1 MNWGYRADDLDQLI
15 TGELTPSPLYCQ
27 HSNTRNLNIRDGES
41 NTRAPV
47 RGALH
52 AASGLSRVK
61 GINHHTQGMDRTAGE
76 RCYNGVYAGPQGG
89 RSGPEH
95 FEARGTASARQR
107 LIVVDLAI
115 APR

>member
-1 MNWGYRADDLDQLI
+1 MNWALRRDDLDQLI

-27 HSNTRNLNIRDGES
+27 HRNMRKLKIRGGES
-41 NTRAPV
+41 NTRPPV
-47 RGALH
+47 RGAPH

-76 RCYNGVYAGPQGG
+76 RCYSGFYAGPQGG